1 MMGRD
6 GGGGQ
11 EVRRGGTDA
20 ERGGSLLNCF
30 GRWEGY
36 ERQKQPG
43 SWEGGG
49 RGWIIQTGSQCDS
62 SSGQSGK
69 R

>member
-6 GGGGQ
+6 G
-11 EVRRGGTDA
+11 GGTDA
-20 ERGGSLLNCF
+20 ERGGSLLKSF

-43 SWEGGG
+43 LGEGGG
-49 RGWIIQTGSQCDS
+49 R
-62 SSGQSGK
+62 
-69 R
+69 